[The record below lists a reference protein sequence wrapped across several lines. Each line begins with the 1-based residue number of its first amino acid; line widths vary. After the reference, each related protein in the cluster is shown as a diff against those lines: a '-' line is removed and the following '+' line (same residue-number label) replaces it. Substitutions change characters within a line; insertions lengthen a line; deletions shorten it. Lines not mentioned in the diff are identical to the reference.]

1 MANIAQTVNVLQA
14 MILTEGAKML
24 LTPTYHV
31 FEMFKVHQD
40 SEALALALNTS
51 DYAVGGD
58 SIPQVSASASKRP
71 DGTIDISLCNVDPNS
86 EAPVTLRLR
95 GLTCMPKVSGRLLTH
110 ADMNAHNT
118 FEQPE
123 TVAPQ
128 AFDGVTDIT
137 AEGLS
142 AKLPPMSVA
151 VVTLRF

>member
-1 MANIAQTVNVLQA
+1 
-14 MILTEGAKML
+14 ML